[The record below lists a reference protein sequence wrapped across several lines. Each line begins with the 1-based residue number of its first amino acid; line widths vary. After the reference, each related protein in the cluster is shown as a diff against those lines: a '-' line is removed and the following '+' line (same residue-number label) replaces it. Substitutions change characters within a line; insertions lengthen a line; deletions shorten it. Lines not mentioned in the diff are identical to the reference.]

1 MHTLRNAVVAHIG
14 GGSGMKV
21 KARKLVYASG
31 TVEGAVV
38 EESMI
43 A

>member
-1 MHTLRNAVVAHIG
+1 MCLGCGGGIHWV

-21 KARKLVYASG
+21 RARKLVYASG
-31 TVEGAVV
+31 TVEGAMV
-38 EESMI
+38 EESRI